1 MKGMMIYMKDPILV
15 IMAAGMGSRYGGLK
29 QIDPVDDRGHL
40 IIDFAIY
47 DARKAGFKNIVF
59 IIKQEMEEE
68 FKKVIGTRISKE
80 VKVTYIYQQ
89 LENIP
94 EGFQV
99 PEGRVKPWGTGHAI
113 LSCLG
118 VVDAPFAVINA
129 DDYYGANAFT
139 AIYHFLVSTQEDKKY
154 RYAMVG
160 YNLENTLT
168 EHGSVARGVCE
179 ITEKGYLKEIHERTR
194 IEKCEEG
201 VKYTEDEGETW
212 TLIPKGS
219 IVSMNM
225 WGFHPSILGELKRRF
240 QSFLE
245 QEVPGNP
252 LKSEY
257 FLPDVVEEL
266 LKEDKATVKVLRSAD
281 RWYGVTYK
289 EDKEV
294 VVKAIAELKKQGI
307 YPEEF

>member
-1 MKGMMIYMKDPILV
+1 
-15 IMAAGMGSRYGGLK
+15 
-29 QIDPVDDRGHL
+29 
-40 IIDFAIY
+40 
-47 DARKAGFKNIVF
+47 
-59 IIKQEMEEE
+59 
-68 FKKVIGTRISKE
+68 
-80 VKVTYIYQQ
+80 
-89 LENIP
+89 
-94 EGFQV
+94 
-99 PEGRVKPWGTGHAI
+99 
-113 LSCLG
+113 
-118 VVDAPFAVINA
+118 
-129 DDYYGANAFT
+129 
-139 AIYHFLVSTQEDKKY
+139 
-154 RYAMVG
+154 
-160 YNLENTLT
+160 
-168 EHGSVARGVCE
+168 
-179 ITEKGYLKEIHERTR
+179 
-194 IEKCEEG
+194 
-201 VKYTEDEGETW
+201 
-212 TLIPKGS
+212 
-219 IVSMNM
+219 MNM